1 MRRLPAAAPAVA
13 LAALLLAA
21 CGQGEAGNQV
31 QAPAESETNLSAT
44 AGGPS
49 QDLAALVSTNAR
61 LAQLVKAA
69 GMERVLSGKEP
80 YTLLAP
86 TDAAL
91 EKLPAG
97 SLDGLDR
104 PERKAELT
112 ALLRAHILPGT
123 ILAADLARAVDSGGG
138 KATVATMAGQPL
150 TISREGEGFRIA
162 MPGGS
167 GALVTG
173 TEQPARNGVIHQI
186 DTVLTPAA

>member
-1 MRRLPAAAPAVA
+1 MRRLPIATPAAAF
-13 LAALLLAA
+13 AALLLAA
-21 CGQGEAGNQV
+21 CGQGEAGNQA
-31 QAPAESETNLSAT
+31 QGPAELETNLSASSG
-44 AGGPS
+44 APS

-91 EKLPAG
+91 NNLPAG

-104 PERKAELT
+104 PERKAEIT

-123 ILAADLARAVDSGGG
+123 ILAADLARAVESGGG

-150 TISREGEGFRIA
+150 TITREGEGFRIA
-162 MPGGS
+162 TGGGR

-186 DTVLTPAA
+186 DTVLTPAG